1 VCNRRGGLFFFFF
14 FFFFFFLAHIVQS
27 WNTLMATMS
36 KAQRTKPTSGS
47 QRLVLFCIV
56 VFSFLLLFSSVIST
70 GKLGLPYQQTLIDYF
85 VWSPR
90 GKRQHSLSEKY
101 LYWGNRIDC
110 PGKNCETCAGLG
122 HQESSLRCALEEA
135 MFLNRTFV
143 MPSGMCINP
152 IHNKK
157 GILNRSDNKTTE
169 EGWVLLSAW
178 LVCNL
183 GGNV

>member
-1 VCNRRGGLFFFFF
+1 
-14 FFFFFFLAHIVQS
+14 
-27 WNTLMATMS
+27 MATMS

-135 MFLNRTFV
+135 MFLNR
-143 MPSGMCINP
+143 
-152 IHNKK
+152 
-157 GILNRSDNKTTE
+157 
-169 EGWVLLSAW
+169 
-178 LVCNL
+178 
-183 GGNV
+183 